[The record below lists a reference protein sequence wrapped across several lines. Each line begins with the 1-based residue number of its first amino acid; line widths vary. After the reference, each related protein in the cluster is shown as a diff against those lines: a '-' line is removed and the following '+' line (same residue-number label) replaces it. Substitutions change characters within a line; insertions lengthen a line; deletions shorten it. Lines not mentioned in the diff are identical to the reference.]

1 MFRRLSLLMACFLCL
16 ISVAALPSV
25 RPEADVSWSGV
36 QRIVA
41 VGDIHGD
48 YDGFVRLLRD
58 AQVINK
64 KTDWSTGKAHLVQL
78 GDVPDRGPHPR
89 KIMDLLMKLE
99 KQAQKA
105 GGRVHALIGNHDA
118 MNIYGDLR
126 YTTPEEYAEFRDS
139 RSKQVRQA
147 FFEQTVAEM
156 RKQAESK
163 GLPVTIDDEFRKKWE
178 AEHPLGFFEQR
189 HAYGPSGKYGQW
201 IRSHNVAIRI
211 NDTLFIHGGIGPKYA
226 DMSMEVINETIRK
239 ELADFSALHAGLARD
254 AEGPLWYRGL
264 ADGDEQELA
273 GHVETVLQNFGVG
286 RIVVGHTTTN
296 TTVIP
301 RFGCKVIMADVG
313 LSKVYGGPP
322 ACLVIQ
328 GNAAYALHRGK
339 MLKIPCDS
347 GQELLDYLRSAA
359 ALDPPPSPIEKLILE
374 LQKKLAAVPVK

>member
-1 MFRRLSLLMACFLCL
+1 MLRRLSFLAACFLCM
-16 ISVAALPSV
+16 ISAAAHPAA
-25 RPEADVSWSGV
+25 RPEAGASWSGV
-36 QRIVA
+36 PRVVA

-48 YDGFVRLLRD
+48 YDGFVRLLQD

-64 KTDWSTGKAHLVQL
+64 KTDWSAGKAHLVQI

-99 KQAQKA
+99 RQAQKA
-105 GGRVHALIGNHDA
+105 GGCVHALIGNHDA

-139 RSKQVRQA
+139 RSKQVREA
-147 FFEQTVAEM
+147 FYEQTVAEM

-163 GLPVTIDDEFRKKWE
+163 GMPVTLDDEFRKKWE
-178 AEHPLGFFEQR
+178 AEHPLGFFEHR
-189 HAYGPSGKYGQW
+189 YAYGPNGKYGKW

-211 NDTLFIHGGIGPKYA
+211 NNTLFVHGGIGPKYA
-226 DMSMEVINETIRK
+226 DVSIEVINETIRK
-239 ELADFSALHAGLARD
+239 ELADFSALNAGLARD
-254 AEGPLWYRGL
+254 SEGPLWYRGL

-273 GHVETVLQNFGVG
+273 GHVETVLRNLGVN
-286 RIVVGHTTTN
+286 RIVVGHTTTK
-296 TTVIP
+296 TTIIP

-322 ACLVIQ
+322 ACLVIEAD
-328 GNAAYALHRGK
+328 AAYALHRGK

-347 GQELLDYLRSAA
+347 GKELLEYLRSAA
-359 ALDPPPSPIEKLILE
+359 ALDPSPSPIEKLILE
-374 LQKKLAAVPVK
+374 LEKKLVAALLQ